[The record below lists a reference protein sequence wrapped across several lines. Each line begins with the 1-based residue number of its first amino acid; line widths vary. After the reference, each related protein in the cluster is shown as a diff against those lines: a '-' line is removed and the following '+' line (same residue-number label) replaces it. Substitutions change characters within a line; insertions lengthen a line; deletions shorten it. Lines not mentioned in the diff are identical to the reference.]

1 MPIGGRIPEDP
12 GAPGAPGLPGRIG
25 TPGPGR
31 SGGLEVEDP
40 YGLFPGRGG
49 RPSVEPGA
57 PGVLG
62 ADENGLFPGRLAPG
76 RGAGGLG
83 IWGMCG
89 EPTGG
94 VLAGRGCTG
103 ASVAEPVAAGEDEE
117 VGVGIFNDAGN

>member
-12 GAPGAPGLPGRIG
+12 GAPGAPGRTGA
-25 TPGPGR
+25 PGPGR

-83 IWGMCG
+83 IWGIWGM
-89 EPTGG
+89 PTGG
-94 VLAGRGCTG
+94 VLAGRGCAG
-103 ASVAEPVAAGEDEE
+103 ASEVEPEAAGDD
-117 VGVGIFNDAGN
+117 GVGIFNDAGN

>member
-1 MPIGGRIPEDP
+1 MPIGGRIP

-25 TPGPGR
+25 APGPGR

-62 ADENGLFPGRLAPG
+62 AEENGLFPGRLAPG
-76 RGAGGLG
+76 RGAGGRG
-83 IWGMCG
+83 ICG
-89 EPTGG
+89 RPTGG

-103 ASVAEPVAAGEDEE
+103 VSVAEPVATGEDEE